1 MKKILIL
8 CRRDDGV
15 RIRQKESMLAG
26 MAEVQTEATYIGVDY
41 EDLLLRAMASI

>member
-8 CRRDDGV
+8 CRRDDRV
-15 RIRQKESMLAG
+15 EYDRKESMLAG

-41 EDLLLRAMASI
+41 EDLLLRAMAPI